1 MKLVDITFTPGA
13 GVEGGGRR
21 GEGGDVRPLLGC
33 GGQGAEVEGRV
44 GGLSVL
50 EARPQG
56 PDPPGLVS
64 GHPECGGRVLGQSPE
79 AAT

>member
-1 MKLVDITFTPGA
+1 MVTDVFTPGA

-33 GGQGAEVEGRV
+33 GGQGAEAEGHS

-64 GHPECGGRVLGQSPE
+64 GHPECGGRVLSQPPE
-79 AAT
+79 VAT